1 MREELRCL
9 QQAPRAY
16 GGVVH
21 RTGRTTLAFT
31 RHGPTFSAFFQ
42 VKEAGAQSPLP
53 VGAHFCD
60 ILGNVRLLPWR
71 TGVTALCR
79 LALGQTPQE
88 PEPGTVDIHVTR
100 GPVAVAWS
108 WDTTSGH
115 AIHCPWLVH
124 KQPVPW
130 VLHLELPS
138 QPPAHLPR
146 RGHVSELASYRGEA
160 GTSSGAWGT
169 CDVRSN
175 GSARCRHGD
184 MVAGSPERVGW
195 GGGHSG
201 ARPASKVILSK
212 WLGWRG

>member
-1 MREELRCL
+1 M
-9 QQAPRAY
+9 
-16 GGVVH
+16 
-21 RTGRTTLAFT
+21 
-31 RHGPTFSAFFQ
+31 
-42 VKEAGAQSPLP
+42 
-53 VGAHFCD
+53 
-60 ILGNVRLLPWR
+60 
-71 TGVTALCR
+71 
-79 LALGQTPQE
+79 
-88 PEPGTVDIHVTR
+88 DIHVTR

-124 KQPVPW
+124 KQPAPW
-130 VLHLELPS
+130 VLHLESPS

-195 GGGHSG
+195 GGGTQEPELPLRSSCPSG
-201 ARPASKVILSK
+201 SAGGDKTCGDAAGSWLSWAQK
-212 WLGWRG
+212 PRLLKSSAAPQCL